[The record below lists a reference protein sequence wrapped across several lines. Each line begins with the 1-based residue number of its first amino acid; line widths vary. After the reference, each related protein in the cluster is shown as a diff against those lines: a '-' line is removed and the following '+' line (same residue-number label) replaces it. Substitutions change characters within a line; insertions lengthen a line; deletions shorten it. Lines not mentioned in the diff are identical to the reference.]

1 MSIGTIENSEV
12 RIGVSL
18 TVSYHI
24 RDEIRFVFFIDSL
37 EYDDLFSYRITREES
52 FLHLIGIIFDHG
64 VGRIDDDLS
73 RPVVLFEIDDHCR
86 RVVFFEREDILDIR
100 PTPRVDPLPIITD
113 DTEIFRFTR
122 EYPDDFILEHIGIL
136 VLIDHEILEPIM
148 EILEHLRQIEH
159 LTEQEEE
166 IIKINCIVRLES
178 ARIFLVDLECD
189 TLRIGVYCSRVV
201 AR

>member
-1 MSIGTIENSEV
+1 M
-12 RIGVSL
+12 
-18 TVSYHI
+18 
-24 RDEIRFVFFIDSL
+24 FFIDSL

-148 EILEHLRQIEH
+148 EILEYLRQIEH